1 MRPLLSLLLTFT
13 TVLAAEQADVV
24 VVAANPAGVAAAVS
38 AAKSGA
44 KVIVLDES
52 AHVGG
57 IVAGGLTNTD
67 IRKHGAV
74 GGLYN
79 EFKRRIVE
87 HYTTTYGADSKQV
100 KVCKGGN
107 MFELHIAEKV
117 FRDMFAA
124 EKNITL
130 LQRQRVISARVI
142 GSDGAE
148 RAATPGKRIDGAEP
162 KDFGGQGAILDYFFE
177 RS

>member
-1 MRPLLSLLLTFT
+1 MRPLLALFLPFT
-13 TVLAAEQADVV
+13 TMLAAERADVV

-44 KVIVLDES
+44 RVIVLEQS

-100 KVCKGGN
+100 KVCKRGN
-107 MFELHIAEKV
+107 MFEPHIAEKV
-117 FRDMFAA
+117 FRDKLVGGD
-124 EKNITL
+124 EH
-130 LQRQRVISARVI
+130 
-142 GSDGAE
+142 
-148 RAATPGKRIDGAEP
+148 RAASAAASHLGAC
-162 KDFGGQGAILDYFFE
+162 D
-177 RS
+177 

>member
-1 MRPLLSLLLTFT
+1 MKPLLTLFLTLT
-13 TVLAAEQADVV
+13 TAFAVEQADVV
-24 VVAANPAGVAAAVS
+24 VVTANPAGIAAAVS
-38 AAKSGA
+38 AARSGA
-44 KVIVLDES
+44 KVIVLEES

-79 EFKRRIVE
+79 EFKRRILE

-107 MFELHIAEKV
+107 MFEPHIAEKT
-117 FRDMFAA
+117 FRDMLAA

-130 LQRQRVISARVI
+130 LQRHRVVSASVVR
-142 GSDGAE
+142 SDGVE
-148 RAATPGKRIDGAEP
+148 TIATPASASTEPRRRIPD
-162 KDFGGQGAILDYFFE
+162 
-177 RS
+177 RR

>member
-1 MRPLLSLLLTFT
+1 MKPLLALFLTFI

-24 VVAANPAGVAAAVS
+24 VVATNPAGVAAAVS

-44 KVIVLDES
+44 KVIVLEQS

-79 EFKRRIVE
+79 DFK
-87 HYTTTYGADSKQV
+87 
-100 KVCKGGN
+100 
-107 MFELHIAEKV
+107 
-117 FRDMFAA
+117 
-124 EKNITL
+124 
-130 LQRQRVISARVI
+130 
-142 GSDGAE
+142 
-148 RAATPGKRIDGAEP
+148 
-162 KDFGGQGAILDYFFE
+162 
-177 RS
+177 